1 MVVDDRAVVERHRDG
16 GEDTSALDGQAGSRS
31 QGVADHAGV
40 VQRQVGWLL
49 EEEIIV
55 PDAAAAG
62 EAVGPDGDAVV
73 VLDQVVPQQQAPFVE
88 DAAAQDARRAL
99 CAKRREPI
107 AADDAV
113 RDARRAAVVD
123 RSPEA
128 WASPSSLVTS
138 EVLPLMRTWLT
149 VCGPG
154 PPFDGPAMSIAEPLG
169 PTCSEEP
176 TLALTRLSSIVLWLR
191 SIVERSLKWRAES
204 KA

>member
-1 MVVDDRAVVERHRDG
+1 MGYLAVVERHREG

-62 EAVGPDGDAVV
+62 EAVGPGGDGVV
-73 VLDQVVPQQQAPFVE
+73 VPDQVVPQQQVPLVQY
-88 DAAAQDARRAL
+88 AAAEDARRAMG
-99 CAKRREPI
+99 AARRDPI

-123 RSPEA
+123 RSPRGLGFA
-128 WASPSSLVTS
+128 
-138 EVLPLMRTWLT
+138 VLARHQRGVARDPHVAHGLQP
-149 VCGPG
+149 VVAP
-154 PPFDGPAMSIAEPLG
+154 
-169 PTCSEEP
+169 
-176 TLALTRLSSIVLWLR
+176 
-191 SIVERSLKWRAES
+191 
-204 KA
+204 